1 MQHPGRGP
9 DRGGGHPAHRHRAL
23 HHHGRH
29 RHLIQLVRREPA
41 GWLDGSR
48 SPKYPK
54 RRPQQQ
60 WSQHITSRI

>member
-29 RHLIQLVRREPA
+29 RHLIQLVRREPV

-54 RRPQQQ
+54 R
-60 WSQHITSRI
+60 